1 MFDDVGKVVK
11 ARKSPSKTQAL
22 HYVSAAAGA
31 AEV

>member
-1 MFDDVGKVVK
+1 MFDDVGKKVK
-11 ARKSPSKTQAL
+11 ARKSPSKAQAL